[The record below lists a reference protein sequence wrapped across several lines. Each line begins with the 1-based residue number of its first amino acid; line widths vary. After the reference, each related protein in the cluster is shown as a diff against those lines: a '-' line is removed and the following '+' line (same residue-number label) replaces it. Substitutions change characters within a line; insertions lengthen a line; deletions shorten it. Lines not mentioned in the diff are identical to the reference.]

1 MMIFIGTTA
10 LLVLAYL
17 LGSTPTA
24 LIISKRVKSLD
35 IRSVGD
41 GNMGAH
47 NTFHEIGP
55 KFGILVAIIDFFK
68 GALPVLLAHV
78 FGLSLAWQM
87 LAGILAILGHD
98 FPIFA
103 KFNGGQG
110 TATSLGTMLI
120 LFPVPTSIGLISY
133 GIIFLIIK
141 NSNISLAIGGAII
154 ALILGISHQW
164 LLLAYVI
171 PVFLFIPIKLL
182 IDSPRRRAIEMTRS
196 NKN

>member
-1 MMIFIGTTA
+1 MALFIGIVA
-10 LLVLAYL
+10 LLVFAYL
-17 LGSTPTA
+17 VGSIPTA
-24 LIISKRVKSLD
+24 LIISKRIKALD
-35 IRSVGD
+35 IRSVGN
-41 GNMGAH
+41 GNMGAQ

-55 KFGILVAIIDFFK
+55 KFGVLVAIFDFFK

-87 LAGILAILGHD
+87 LTGVLAILGHD

-103 KFNGGQG
+103 RFNGGQG
-110 TATSLGTMLI
+110 TATSLGTMLV
-120 LFPVPTSIGLISY
+120 LFTVPTSIGLISY

-164 LLLAYVI
+164 LLLAYALPI
-171 PVFLFIPIKLL
+171 FLFIPLKLL
-182 IDSPRRRAIEMTRS
+182 IDSPRRRAIRTRNS
-196 NKN
+196 RT

>member
-1 MMIFIGTTA
+1 MMLFIGTTA

-24 LIISKRVKSLD
+24 LIISKRIKSLD

-41 GNMGAH
+41 GNMGAR

-55 KFGILVAIIDFFK
+55 KFGLLVAIIDFFK
-68 GALPVLLAHV
+68 GVLPVFLAHV

-87 LAGILAILGHD
+87 LTGILAILGHD

-110 TATSLGTMLI
+110 TATSLGTMLV
-120 LFPVPTSIGLISY
+120 LFPVPVGIGLISY

-154 ALILGISHQW
+154 ATTLGISHQW
-164 LLLAYVI
+164 LLLAYAI
-171 PVFLFIPIKLL
+171 PVFLFIPLKLL

-196 NKN
+196 HKN